1 MNLISILLRLQKNKI
16 VAGMAFVLE
25 AKDEQSLPEN
35 IMCSV
40 EVNNENFAGGVPDF
54 DEIE

>member
-1 MNLISILLRLQKNKI
+1 
-16 VAGMAFVLE
+16 MAFVLE